1 MNDKVRKIVGIV
13 SILFIIGLF
22 VYSGLPSL
30 EGKSFGEILP
40 MLVTL
45 IFVTTIKVGIVYAV
59 IIFGKKIVEKIN
71 QGKKGKDK

>member
-45 IFVTTIKVGIVYAV
+45 IAVTTLKVGIVCIV
-59 IIFGKKIVEKIN
+59 IIFGKKLVKKIN
-71 QGKKGKDK
+71 QDNKEKKE